1 MTDKYKINF
10 NCNCDKTD
18 SPKNLICMPG
28 GGYSAILLG
37 HGILLAMHKMGI
49 LEKDDGEYNTDNI
62 FAASSGSTM
71 PLLLVMICFN
81 LELNKK
87 YPHTWFNRFVTK
99 TIHKYSSLL
108 IIKVYGVSQLQSF
121 MDENFSNNIL
131 NTIMYS
137 ILDNDIN
144 SVLPDEFKNKPGI
157 DFSTSQL
164 NLYFNF
170 NYIKVVDNYLPLLTT
185 DQTDISKC
193 SLVTQIKQIFRSCCT
208 INGFSQTRPF
218 QNHDAGLLVPN
229 FINCLESYL
238 DITTLQNILYFT
250 LNSYDTNSFKKLIF
264 KNTLNY
270 ISRNE
275 IEACYFMIEYTRKQ
289 CLNKKKYFDLI
300 CPPNKYYTPLKFN
313 VPLYTDLQN
322 LILYDEDFNMIERFL
337 CTYPFP
343 RDNEKMKK
351 LITLFGYYE
360 CLYAFKTINETNEKK
375 KEQLEQID
383 YNFVKELKYDKNSND
398 VIVDTDKP
406 NIFYLN
412 SIGCI
417 EKIPEIVN
425 IIKYKRIISPLGF
438 EYAEL
443 KSPYTL
449 LTPHDGGFLKGQ
461 QMFDIKMCFI
471 KDCEYKEDEMVEVLQ
486 MYLTYM
492 QTNIDV
498 KPDAKYYTNSVPIQE
513 ITNDEI
519 FENPRK
525 FLRKDYKYVSDNCL
539 TIYYPFRKILE
550 NFF

>member
-37 HGILLAMHKMGI
+37 HGILLAMHEMGI
-49 LEKDDGEYNTDNI
+49 LEKDGKYNTDNI

-108 IIKVYGVSQLQSF
+108 VIKVYGVSQLQSF

-144 SVLPDEFKNKPGI
+144 SVLPDEFKDKPGI
-157 DFSTSQL
+157 DFSTYKF

-229 FINCLESYL
+229 FINCLDSYL
-238 DITTLQNILYFT
+238 EITTLQNILYFT
-250 LNSYDTNSFKKLIF
+250 LSSYDTNSFKKLIF

-275 IEACYFMIEYTRKQ
+275 IEAYYFMIEYTRKQ

-322 LILYDEDFNMIERFL
+322 LILYDEDFNMIEKFL
-337 CTYPFP
+337 CIYPFP

-360 CLYAFKTINETNEKK
+360 CLYAFKTINETNENK

-383 YNFVKELKYDKNSND
+383 YSFVKDLKYDKNSND
-398 VIVDTDKP
+398 VIVDTNKP
-406 NIFYLN
+406 NIFHLN

-417 EKIPEIVN
+417 EKIPEIVD
-425 IIKYKRIISPLGF
+425 IIKYKRINEGF
-438 EYAEL
+438 EDAN
-443 KSPYTL
+443 SRS
-449 LTPHDGGFLKGQ
+449 FLKAKEESGFNEKMIQ
-461 QMFDIKMCFI
+461 MCFVESC
-471 KDCEYKEDEMVEVLQ
+471 KYKEDEMAEVLQ
-486 MYLTYM
+486 MYLTYI

-498 KPDAKYYTNSVPIQE
+498 TPPQNYYKNSVPIQK
-513 ITNDEI
+513 IKNKNI
-519 FENPRK
+519 FENPRE
-525 FLRKDYKYVSDNCL
+525 FLRNDYKYVSDNCL
-539 TIYYPFRKILE
+539 TIYYPFRKILDK
-550 NFF
+550 FF